1 MPGTDHGSA
10 RIRLTVEL
18 DRDAEP
24 PSGWVEDEHGERREF
39 AGLLE
44 LISLLDSPGIGPQ
57 QRA

>member
-1 MPGTDHGSA
+1 MAETDHPPG

-18 DRDAEP
+18 ERDAQP
-24 PSGWVEDEHGERREF
+24 PSGWIEDEHGERCEF

-44 LISLLDSPGIGPQ
+44 LISLLDSPGTGPQ